1 MRSAKNCLATTASCC
16 VTVAPGRMADPCCS
30 KRRAIT
36 GRDGLALFGL
46 SFSDLPEERQAAL
59 DAELVAP
66 TDTTVLLY
74 GETGTGKELIA
85 RTLHNRSARK
95 DRPLVKVNR
104 GAISAGLVESELF
117 GHMKGAFTGALER
130 RIGRFELAHGGT
142 IFLDVV

>member
-1 MRSAKNCLATTASCC
+1 
-16 VTVAPGRMADPCCS
+16 MADPCCS

-142 IFLDVV
+142 ISLDVV